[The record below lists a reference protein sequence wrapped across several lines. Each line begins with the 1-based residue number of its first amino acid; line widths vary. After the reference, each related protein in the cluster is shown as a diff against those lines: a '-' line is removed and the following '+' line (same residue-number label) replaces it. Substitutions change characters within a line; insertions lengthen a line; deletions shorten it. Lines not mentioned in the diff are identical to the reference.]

1 MTDNNYSLKN
11 NDFFY
16 KNLNADTHKIIQLY
30 SELIIQYFKFII
42 ENKNITPKNKNLLT
56 FIVTRGLETITNVYN
71 FLLLYT
77 KNVDVAYFHCQKS
90 FYFYVEFIGQISED
104 ENMFLQLSSRDA
116 ALYVYKKTIFELNF
130 NSDTK
135 NSLNSLNI
143 LSTENEINNKLNE
156 INFYINLYKTYF
168 YKIIQNN
175 DFNNK
180 HIEILHNIYNR
191 LNNCKIKKSIFLVF
205 DTLIDKLFYKISNVN
220 YFFEISLKLINK
232 ISKPLTEKSSS
243 IKISAENILNT
254 FTDKIMSE
262 EFNLYLDDNY
272 DKFLIWFFN

>member
-1 MTDNNYSLKN
+1 MSDNNYSLKN
-11 NDFFY
+11 MDFFN
-16 KNLNADTHKIIQLY
+16 KHLNADTNKIIQLY
-30 SELIIQYFKFII
+30 SELIIQYFKFIT
-42 ENKNITPKNKNLLT
+42 ENKNITPKNKNLLS
-56 FIVTRGLETITNVYN
+56 FIITRGLETITYVFS
-71 FLLLYT
+71 FLLYYT
-77 KNVDVAYFHCQKS
+77 KNVDVAYFHSQKS
-90 FYFYVEFIGQISED
+90 FYFYVEFIDQISED

-116 ALYVYKKTIFELNF
+116 SLYVYKKTIFELNS

-135 NSLNSLNI
+135 NNLNNLNI

-156 INFYINLYKTYF
+156 INFYINLYKTFF

-180 HIEILHNIYNR
+180 HIETLHNIYNR

-232 ISKPLTEKSSS
+232 ILTEKSSS
-243 IKISAENILNT
+243 IKMTTENILNAY
-254 FTDKIMSE
+254 TDKIMSE
-262 EFNLYLDDNY
+262 EFNLYLDENY

>member
-11 NDFFY
+11 NDLFY

-77 KNVDVAYFHCQKS
+77 KNVDVAYFHSQKS

-116 ALYVYKKTIFELNF
+116 ALYVYKKTIFELNS

-135 NSLNSLNI
+135 NNLNN
-143 LSTENEINNKLNE
+143 LSPENEINNKLNE
-156 INFYINLYKTYF
+156 INFYINLYKTFF

-180 HIEILHNIYNR
+180 HIETLHNIYNK

-205 DTLIDKLFYKISNVN
+205 DTLVDKLFYKISNVN

-232 ISKPLTEKSSS
+232 ILTEKSSS
-243 IKISAENILNT
+243 IKMTTENILNAY
-254 FTDKIMSE
+254 TDKIMSE
-262 EFNLYLDDNY
+262 EFNLYLDENY

>member
-156 INFYINLYKTYF
+156 INFYKTFF

-220 YFFEISLKLINK
+220 YFFVISLKLINK

>member
-1 MTDNNYSLKN
+1 MSENNYSLKN
-11 NDFFY
+11 IDLFN
-16 KNLNADTHKIIQLY
+16 KNLNIETNKIIQLY
-30 SELIIQYFKFII
+30 SELVIQYFKFIT
-42 ENKNITPKNKNLLT
+42 ENNNNIKAKNFYLFA
-56 FIVTRGLETITNVYN
+56 FIITRGLETVTNVYC
-71 FLLLYT
+71 FLLYHT
-77 KNVDVAYFHCQKS
+77 KNVDVAYFHSQKS

-116 ALYVYKKTIFELNF
+116 ALYVYKKTIFELNS

-135 NSLNSLNI
+135 NNLNNLNI

-156 INFYINLYKTYF
+156 INFYINLYKTFF

-180 HIEILHNIYNR
+180 HIETLHNIYNR

-205 DTLIDKLFYKISNVN
+205 DTLIDKLFYKISNIN

-232 ISKPLTEKSSS
+232 ILTEKSSS
-243 IKISAENILNT
+243 IKMSAENILNAY
-254 FTDKIMSE
+254 TDKIMSE
-262 EFNLYLDDNY
+262 EFNLYLDENY

>member
-116 ALYVYKKTIFELNF
+116 ALYVYK
-130 NSDTK
+130 
-135 NSLNSLNI
+135 
-143 LSTENEINNKLNE
+143 
-156 INFYINLYKTYF
+156 
-168 YKIIQNN
+168 
-175 DFNNK
+175 
-180 HIEILHNIYNR
+180 ILHNIYNR